1 METPKGSEAAHKAWR
16 TRRAKAAADAL
27 PGETPVDPG
36 RRAALKAW
44 ETRRANAER
53 SEDRE
58 NQRAENVSELFAWIP
73 WFGELA
79 LSIAE
84 GGPEFLVPRAKEV
97 PWTADGKKAGLLN
110 YGDENVDPFS
120 FFYVLASKND
130 TEAWTRVH
138 DAISQL
144 FSIDPI
150 NVDPDDGFYF
160 PTPPGINALFHNQGD
175 GKPELLWRLMRGAL
189 GGLDGI
195 DGADFDAVVSDIKG
209 TGIPKLTQALFLVNP
224 GEFVPCD
231 GYSGFAVCG
240 NRNAVTNWESYR
252 RELDVVR
259 NSFPGCE
266 PHEINMVSYVFRMK
280 KPLEIADRA
289 WQIRT
294 NYNETDH
301 WSKMSGSNLVW
312 TRDGLPPGCADP
324 AEPHPGDPVFVRYRR
339 RGRGI
344 GVVWKNQSEK
354 DAENVRLQ
362 VLWLNRTSTTPG
374 EELIPGPIV
383 RFSSARSGKG
393 RELVDAW
400 RKRPEYRPT
409 FDLLEG
415 LGWKPGPVPNGQ
427 PDLKRLAEETQ
438 ISEGDL
444 RTIRTLLEDKKQV
457 IFQGPP
463 GTGKTYIARKLA
475 ACVAGNEDRVR
486 LVQFH
491 PSYAYEDFVQG
502 FRPTLSKEHGAGF
515 KLRNGPLLQM
525 AKRAKKEPGE
535 KHFLIVDEIN
545 RGNLAKIL
553 GELYFLLEYR
563 DDDIRLQ
570 YSNKLFSLPP
580 NLYIIGTM
588 NTADRSIALVDL
600 ALRRR
605 FHFVEFHPNKPPIQ
619 GLLGRWLAKHELDE
633 EFGWVENVIQKANE
647 KLDDRHAALG
657 PSYFM
662 PRDRKLDD
670 QRIRRIWEHNVL
682 PYVEERLFGQED
694 RLQEFDLGRLRKEAE
709 GRPAP
714 SKGEPADEVS
724 GTGKSGDETA

>member
-1 METPKGSEAAHKAWR
+1 MASSRGSEAAHKAWR

-44 ETRRANAER
+44 ETRRANAAR
-53 SEDRE
+53 SEERK
-58 NQRAENVSELFAWIP
+58 NQREENVSELFAWIP
-73 WFGELA
+73 WFGKLA
-79 LSIAE
+79 QRIAE

-97 PWTADGKKAGLLN
+97 PWTADGKQAGLLN
-110 YGDENVDPFS
+110 YGDDNIDPFS

-144 FSIDPI
+144 FSIDPVH
-150 NVDPDDGFYF
+150 VDPDDGFYF

-195 DGADFDAVVSDIKG
+195 DGADFDEVVSEIKG
-209 TGIPKLTQALFLVNP
+209 TGIPKLTQALFLINP
-224 GEFVPCD
+224 DEFVPCD

-240 NRNAVTNWESYR
+240 NRNAVTDWESYR

-259 NSFPGCE
+259 SSFPGCE

-301 WSKMSGSNLVW
+301 WPEMSESNSVW

-324 AEPHPGDPVFVRYRR
+324 AEPRPGDPVFVRYRR
-339 RGRGI
+339 QGRGI
-344 GVVWKNQSEK
+344 GVVWKNRSEK
-354 DAENVRLQ
+354 AAEHVGLQ

-374 EELIPGPIV
+374 KELIPGPIV
-383 RFSSARSGKG
+383 RFSSALSGKG
-393 RELVDAW
+393 RELVEAW

-409 FDLLEG
+409 FELLKG
-415 LGWKPGPVPNGQ
+415 LGWKPRPVPIPNGP
-427 PDLKRLAEETQ
+427 PDLKRLAEETL
-438 ISEGDL
+438 IPEGDL
-444 RTIRTLLEDKKQV
+444 RKIRTLLDDKKQV

-463 GTGKTYIARKLA
+463 GTGKTYLARKLA
-475 ACVAGNEDRVR
+475 ACLAGSSDRVR

-502 FRPTLSKEHGAGF
+502 FRPTLKDGQAGF
-515 KLRNGPLLQM
+515 ELRDGPLLRM
-525 AKRAKKEPGE
+525 AELAREADE
-535 KHFLIVDEIN
+535 KHFLIIDEIN
-545 RGNLAKIL
+545 RGNLSKIL

-563 DDDIRLQ
+563 DEAIQLQ
-570 YSNKLFSLPP
+570 YSDESFSLPK
-580 NLYIIGTM
+580 NLYLIGTM

-605 FHFVEFHPNKPPIQ
+605 FHFVEFHPDKAPLG
-619 GLLGRWLAKHELDE
+619 GLLDRWLERNSLGQMSWVARVLDSANAELKDH
-633 EFGWVENVIQKANE
+633 
-647 KLDDRHAALG
+647 HAALG

-662 PRDRKLDD
+662 PQDKKLSEE
-670 QRIRRIWEHNVL
+670 RVRRIWEHNVM
-682 PYVEERLFGQED
+682 PYIEERLFGQEAVRNRFGLD
-694 RLQEFDLGRLRKEAE
+694 RLRKVAE
-709 GRPAP
+709 GQPPPPQGDKAQD
-714 SKGEPADEVS
+714 GS
-724 GTGKSGDETA
+724 GTGESDDDAG